1 MFVVIMVCVCPQ
13 PIYHQAKME
22 IREYKTKRKIANKVD
37 GFLLK
42 KQTIKTKTWISIFE
56 RSAYLTRMRSSYF
69 KTWMMK

>member
-1 MFVVIMVCVCPQ
+1 MSVVIMVCVCPQ

-42 KQTIKTKTWISIFE
+42 KQTIKTKT
-56 RSAYLTRMRSSYF
+56 
-69 KTWMMK
+69 